1 MFHLYL
7 LYQMLFYTPQNFN
20 MEPDHQIMPWKSC
33 QQTHFVSWTETFMS
47 LATLQRLSK
56 DICLSTLAFCILQ
69 NILKS
74 WSIKHKELSSNIKSF
89 SGTWML
95 NQLKWTWPASLAN
108 VSYFQKT
115 SFWVR
120 VQTPHHKA
128 YLEVTLNGTYT
139 VGHYQLLKVTRKGL
153 IPPLLRV
160 KSSQWNPIYFEAI

>member
-1 MFHLYL
+1 
-7 LYQMLFYTPQNFN
+7 MLFYTPQNFN
-20 MEPDHQIMPWKSC
+20 MEPEHQIMPWKSC
-33 QQTHFVSWTETFMS
+33 QQTYFVSWTETFMS

-108 VSYFQKT
+108 VSYFQQKHPFGSEYKHLIIKHIWKSLWMEPTQWATT
-115 SFWVR
+115 SCYKLQERVSYLHFSGWNHPSETHLFW
-120 VQTPHHKA
+120 
-128 YLEVTLNGTYT
+128 
-139 VGHYQLLKVTRKGL
+139 GHLKWV
-153 IPPLLRV
+153 P
-160 KSSQWNPIYFEAI
+160 